1 MVLTVQVKYSEERKE
16 LLMKE
21 YVMRDVM
28 QTINLYLPYAVLTG
42 ISVMIGFYLLQK
54 IVGKAKY
61 RLSSKNN
68 RIRFFLFY
76 LFYVYCYLVIAIT
89 YLSRELGSRKGVSLK
104 IFGTYSA
111 SPQSQA
117 YMVENVLMF
126 IPFGILLPLL
136 WKPFRLTTWCLCAGL
151 LGSLTIEISQY
162 LSQRG
167 YFQVD
172 DIILNV
178 LGTMIGYVLI
188 SCLKAV
194 RGKYN
199 I

>member
-1 MVLTVQVKYSEERKE
+1 
-16 LLMKE
+16 MKE

-136 WKPFRLTTWCLCAGL
+136 WKPFRFTTWCLCAGL

-178 LGTMIGYVLI
+178 IGTMIGYVLI